1 MCFTYVNYNNKLIIL
16 AIAGSKTFQ
25 ERCERIRDV
34 LYRNGMEGEPTMAK
48 CKKLKKKMKLKEEIA
63 GLDPRVIIDAKE
75 EEGRPKRRATRRNY
89 VFDDAEDA
97 KKRQQL
103 ENKEGTSQLLQKMK
117 TIVDSDSEYEGDAV
131 RQNNNSSKSNGND
144 NSNSNSA
151 IPVNVVEAIISSS
164 ESNVPSEI
172 ASTPLDSGQMAVPV
186 SDPVTIQSNV
196 NELLAIA
203 QCTTN
208 LDHL

>member
-1 MCFTYVNYNNKLIIL
+1 
-16 AIAGSKTFQ
+16 
-25 ERCERIRDV
+25 
-34 LYRNGMEGEPTMAK
+34 
-48 CKKLKKKMKLKEEIA
+48 MKLKEEIA
-63 GLDPRVIIDAKE
+63 GLDPSVIIDAKE

-131 RQNNNSSKSNGND
+131 RQNDSSSKSNGND
-144 NSNSNSA
+144 YSNSA

-164 ESNVPSEI
+164 ESNVPSKI